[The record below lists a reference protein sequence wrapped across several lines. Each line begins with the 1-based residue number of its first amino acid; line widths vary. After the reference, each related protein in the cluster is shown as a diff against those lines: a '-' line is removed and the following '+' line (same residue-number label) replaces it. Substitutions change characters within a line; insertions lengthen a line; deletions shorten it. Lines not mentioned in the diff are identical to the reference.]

1 LTVPFNQTPHEKSVP
16 FGFECFPLLM
26 KTQSKNNLD
35 CFRARYQV
43 SHLCIFWIKNACEVS
58 GHLFPLLPVKRGM
71 LAR

>member
-1 LTVPFNQTPHEKSVP
+1 
-16 FGFECFPLLM
+16 M